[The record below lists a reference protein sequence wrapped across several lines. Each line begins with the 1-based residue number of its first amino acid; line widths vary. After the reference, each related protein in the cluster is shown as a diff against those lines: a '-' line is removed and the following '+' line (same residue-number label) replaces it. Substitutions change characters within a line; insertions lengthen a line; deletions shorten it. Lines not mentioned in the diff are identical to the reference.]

1 MRWRISQITSTQ
13 GRIVNIASTQ
23 DRLYYFYAGEDLLYC
38 YHAGEDRKCYFY
50 AGEKHTGSI
59 LQGRIANIA
68 PMQQWGEAGEERLW
82 AIAQAGTLPIQVL
95 SHSNIADA
103 AIPALAS
110 SYSILDKYI
119 LQFGQIHLVIL
130 TNTMQSKLYLI
141 LILPPHFIAKAII
154 NWQIGWI
161 LWQTKQDQYGIIII
175 DLW

>member
-103 AIPALAS
+103 AILAHMQIHIAIWTNTFS
-110 SYSILDKYI
+110 NLDKYK
-119 LQFGQIHLVIL
+119 LEKVAL
-130 TNTMQSKLYLI
+130 T
-141 LILPPHFIAKAII
+141 
-154 NWQIGWI
+154 WW
-161 LWQTKQDQYGIIII
+161 
-175 DLW
+175 